1 MDDTDAR
8 IAALFDEAPPPAD
21 DGFTRRVLALA
32 ALEDRLAER
41 RRVVRRQLVIEAAA
55 LAGVLAA
62 FAALAHFSPPADVVP
77 LASPAM
83 AGLIMLGSWLAFGLR
98 GQASSSRSERP
109 RVSRP
114 A

>member
-8 IAALFDEAPPPAD
+8 IAALFDEALPPAD
-21 DGFTRRVLALA
+21 NGFTRRVLALA

-41 RRVVRRQLVIEAAA
+41 RRAVRRQLVIEGAA
-55 LAGVLAA
+55 LAGILAA
-62 FAALAHFSPPADVVP
+62 FAALAYFGPASDVVP

-83 AGLIMLGSWLAFGLR
+83 AGLLVLGCWLAFGLR